1 MANEC
6 YVTLTG
12 LPRDKEILVAK
23 TLSRIL
29 GFSLKEARTLLNST
43 ATPPSINNISQQD
56 AAILQ
61 QELDAVGVRVKIDES
76 LAEER
81 DKLTLDGYYFTIEK
95 MVTDSQRKHQCQED
109 LIQVVNRQMPDFD
122 RGAIEKL
129 ADDLSELKIELT
141 NTEKKIEYLKNA
153 KVVQVLMAVIA
164 AGITAIISHN
174 PIATLVAVL
183 VVFGVFSAISPRS

>member
-1 MANEC
+1 MQ
-6 YVTLTG
+6 V
-12 LPRDKEILVAK
+12 
-23 TLSRIL
+23 
-29 GFSLKEARTLLNST
+29 
-43 ATPPSINNISQQD
+43 NID
-56 AAILQ
+56 T
-61 QELDAVGVRVKIDES
+61 E

-81 DKLTLDGYYFTIEK
+81 DKLTLDGYYFTLEK

-109 LIQVVNRQMPDFD
+109 LTQVVNWQMPNFD

-153 KVVQVLMAVIA
+153 KVVQVLVTVIA

-174 PIATLVAVL
+174 LIATLVAVL
-183 VVFGVFSAISPRS
+183 VVSGVFTAMYPGS